1 MNRNV
6 EYAKKNLEEIMEPEE
21 LEGWIETF
29 ELLQDSNLLSDI
41 ESTRKEY
48 QKGETLTMD
57 EVFGDGDMVTSKKEV
72 TQ

>member
-6 EYAKKNLEEIMEPEE
+6 DYGKKNLEKVMEPEE

-41 ESTRKEY
+41 ESARKEY
-48 QKGETLTMD
+48 QERETLTMD

>member
-1 MNRNV
+1 M
-6 EYAKKNLEEIMEPEE
+6 EEVIEREE

-41 ESTRKEY
+41 ESARKEY
-48 QKGETLTMD
+48 QEGETFTMD
-57 EVFGDGDMVTSKKEV
+57 EVFGDSDMVTSKKEV